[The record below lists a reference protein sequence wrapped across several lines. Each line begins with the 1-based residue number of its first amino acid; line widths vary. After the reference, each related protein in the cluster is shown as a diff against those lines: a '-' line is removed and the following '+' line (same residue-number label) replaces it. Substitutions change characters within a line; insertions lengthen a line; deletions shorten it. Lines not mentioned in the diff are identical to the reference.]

1 MEGEVEARSFIN
13 NDKEISLLE
22 ESEFKIKLLDFIV
35 KEINF
40 DSLLKVFNEEV
51 KDLKKEF
58 VVDYINDFEE
68 KCLKEKED
76 LKVEDIV
83 DSKYL
88 ENENIDKSFIEKV
101 EKTEEILYFS
111 EQDKKFDVL
120 SRKVDEN

>member
-1 MEGEVEARSFIN
+1 M
-13 NDKEISLLE
+13 E
-22 ESEFKIKLLDFIV
+22 ESEFKIKLLDFID

-40 DSLLKVFNEEV
+40 DSLLKVFSEEV

-58 VVDYINDFEE
+58 VVDFINDFEE
-68 KCLKEKED
+68 KCSKEKED

-101 EKTEEILYFS
+101 KKMEELLFEQDKKLF
-111 EQDKKFDVL
+111 EQDKKFDVV
-120 SRKVDEN
+120 SSKVDEN

>member
-1 MEGEVEARSFIN
+1 M
-13 NDKEISLLE
+13 E
-22 ESEFKIKLLDFIV
+22 ESEFKIKLLDFID

-58 VVDYINDFEE
+58 VVDFINDFDE

-111 EQDKKFDVL
+111 EQDKKVDVF
-120 SRKVDEN
+120 SSKVDEN

>member
-1 MEGEVEARSFIN
+1 M
-13 NDKEISLLE
+13 E
-22 ESEFKIKLLDFIV
+22 ESEFKIKLLDFID

-58 VVDYINDFEE
+58 VVDFINDFEE
-68 KCLKEKED
+68 KCSKEKED

-101 EKTEEILYFS
+101 EKIEEILYFS